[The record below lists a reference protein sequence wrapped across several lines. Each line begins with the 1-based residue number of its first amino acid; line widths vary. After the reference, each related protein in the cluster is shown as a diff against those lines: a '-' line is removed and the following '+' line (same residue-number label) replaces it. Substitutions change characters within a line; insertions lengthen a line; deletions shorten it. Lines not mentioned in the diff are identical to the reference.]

1 MATPRTVRILPRG
14 NFLDETGEIVGPAI
28 PAFLASNT
36 QMQRKLSRLDL
47 AQWIVSR
54 DNPLTARVF
63 VNRLWKQFFGVGL
76 SRTLDDLGAQGE
88 PPTHPELLDY
98 LAVEFV
104 ESGWDIKRMIRLI
117 VSSRSY
123 QRASFATAE
132 SLAQDPEN
140 RMLARQGRFRLPA
153 ELVRDTAL
161 SIGGILNLTIGGPSA
176 KPYQPENYWENLNFP
191 QRTYQADQGPQQY
204 RRGLY
209 TWWQRSFVHP
219 SMLAFDAPTREECA
233 ADRNQ
238 SNIPQQA
245 LVLMNDP
252 TYTEAARAFAARIV
266 VEGGPDTRSRIAWA
280 FETAVSRPPNQTEV
294 DLLARLHANSLSQFQ
309 TTPNEAIKMFSAS
322 GGAPAT
328 ESQAIENAAWV
339 QVARAVL
346 NLHEVITRN

>member
-1 MATPRTVRILPRG
+1 
-14 NFLDETGEIVGPAI
+14 
-28 PAFLASNT
+28 
-36 QMQRKLSRLDL
+36 
-47 AQWIVSR
+47 
-54 DNPLTARVF
+54 
-63 VNRLWKQFFGVGL
+63 L

-252 TYTEAARAFAARIV
+252 TYTEAAMAFAARIV